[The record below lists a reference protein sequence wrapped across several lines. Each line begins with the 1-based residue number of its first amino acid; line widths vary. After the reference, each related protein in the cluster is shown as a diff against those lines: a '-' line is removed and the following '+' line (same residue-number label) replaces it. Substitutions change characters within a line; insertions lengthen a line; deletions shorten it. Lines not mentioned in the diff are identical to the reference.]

1 MSETLPVPVLLGR
14 DIPQLSQLL
23 GKPLTTCPELEDVMV
38 VVTRAQ
44 AKKEVQEEI
53 EKETLA
59 GVVAKPMVES
69 QVEPENIEKGLES
82 VPQKV
87 TKKVRRLLCQDMGK
101 QKSEHSVNP
110 VLQMS
115 ADSLRGLQE
124 TDPSLSQVRAA
135 VNKGDKSTAQFY
147 KKEGLFFYRRWTP
160 KCQGGGKGSQ
170 VEHLVLPSC
179 CRRTVLELGHQ
190 IPLSGHLGKEKTL
203 KRILRQFFWP
213 SIFKDMEDF
222 CRSYIQ
228 CQKSSGHKVPPAPLI
243 PLPVISEP
251 FSRIAMDIIGPL
263 P

>member
-135 VNKGDKSTAQFY
+135 VNKGDKSTTQFY
-147 KKEGLFFYRRWTP
+147 KQEDLLYRRWTP
-160 KCQGGGKGSQ
+160 TCRGERGLRWNNLCYP
-170 VEHLVLPSC
+170 LVADELFWSWVIRYL
-179 CRRTVLELGHQ
+179 CRATWERRKH
-190 IPLSGHLGKEKTL
+190 
-203 KRILRQFFWP
+203 
-213 SIFKDMEDF
+213 
-222 CRSYIQ
+222 
-228 CQKSSGHKVPPAPLI
+228 
-243 PLPVISEP
+243 
-251 FSRIAMDIIGPL
+251 
-263 P
+263 